1 MNRRLRDLIKALL
14 FSLPL
19 AAPGV
24 ARAQSAGTSS
34 DTGAQQQQ
42 GATGSMGSDTSTPT
56 SDQMKDQEKEKQK
69 PAHHKGR
76 KGKSTTEPPSGAQP
90 MDQTTKPMDQTTKPM
105 DQTNK
110 PMEQNPSPSK

>member
-1 MNRRLRDLIKALL
+1 MNRRLGDLIKALV

-24 ARAQSAGTSS
+24 ALAQSAGTSS

-42 GATGSMGSDTSTPT
+42 GATGSMGNDTSQPT
-56 SDQMKDQEKEKQK
+56 SDQMKEQEKEKSK
-69 PAHHKGR
+69 HHKGT

-90 MDQTTKPMDQTTKPM
+90 MDQTTKPPDQTTKPM
-105 DQTNK
+105 DQ
-110 PMEQNPSPSK
+110 NPSPNK